1 MDLLV
6 VGSGL
11 YGLTIAERAATDFV
25 IEIHNPDGKTLRGIS
40 RLLDL
45 SVSGACVDS
54 TTDLIE
60 GDRFV
65 IRLLLN
71 AKSVIAIPVTVVW
84 KRYFTK
90 TFQYGFQFGEYPE
103 ETRRAIETFVGEYSA
118 KLRKMGPKI
127 LFTDTGVQEV

>member
-1 MDLLV
+1 MDPLDE
-6 VGSGL
+6 SGP
-11 YGLTIAERAATDFV
+11 THFPRAAERAATDFV

-54 TTDLIE
+54 ASDLIE

-65 IRLLLN
+65 IRLLLD
-71 AKSVIAIPVTVVW
+71 AKSVIALPVTVVW

-90 TFQYGFQFGEYPE
+90 TFQYGLRFGEYAE
-103 ETRRAIETFVGEYSA
+103 ETRKIIETFVGEYSA

-127 LFTDTGVQEV
+127 IFTDTGVQEV